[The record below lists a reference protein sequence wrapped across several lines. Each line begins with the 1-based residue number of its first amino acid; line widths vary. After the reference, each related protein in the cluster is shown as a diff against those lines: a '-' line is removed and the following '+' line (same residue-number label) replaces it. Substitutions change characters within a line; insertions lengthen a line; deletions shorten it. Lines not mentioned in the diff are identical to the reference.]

1 MAQQITREV
10 RYDIGLYRIL
20 EKAGIYS
27 FSKLYKHAALYVKL
41 F

>member
-10 RYDIGLYRIL
+10 RYDIRFYRIL
-20 EKAGIYS
+20 LKAGIYLIT
-27 FSKLYKHAALYVKL
+27 KLYKHESPYVKL